1 MQTGD
6 DVNAELSR
14 VKYPE
19 SLKLQLA
26 AFQAHLKEVE
36 TVIEVLSKYSPAE
49 LDSYKLIEKL
59 LIMKIGQ
66 LKSQVAKLDGNQA
79 SDQG

>member
-1 MQTGD
+1 MLTD
-6 DVNAELSR
+6 DDANLQLSR

-26 AFQAHLKEVE
+26 AFQTHLTEVE

-66 LKSQVAKLDGNQA
+66 LKNQVAKLEGERA
-79 SDQG
+79 GR

>member
-1 MQTGD
+1 MQTDD
-6 DVNAELSR
+6 DVNTQLSR

-26 AFQAHLKEVE
+26 AFEAHLTEVE
-36 TVIEVLSKYSPAE
+36 RVIEVLPKYSPAE

-66 LKSQVAKLDGNQA
+66 LKSQVAKLEGGQA
-79 SDQG
+79 GG

>member
-1 MQTGD
+1 MQTDD
-6 DVNAELSR
+6 DVNTQLSR

-26 AFQAHLKEVE
+26 AFEAHLTEVE
-36 TVIEVLSKYSPAE
+36 RVIEVLPKYSPAE

-66 LKSQVAKLDGNQA
+66 LKSQVAKLEGDQA
-79 SDQG
+79 SG